1 MPGNG
6 YGTARSS
13 WRGAFCMQKAK
24 APAPNHVTFNITKMK
39 NIRQFLFGML
49 FLLSAIPVSVYAYS
63 GQYPWDPIYISPTQE
78 TINSQTRQNLKSQYG
93 VNAFY
98 GCYPCTNTDT
108 SNPYTE
114 ATCLAQTQYCLE
126 NKTASTSTQC
136 SSDYVYY
143 NGRCVTFDDGC
154 KEQFGILSL
163 YSGKVDSQGKFIC
176 GCENGYTMSK
186 TKNLCVSYTQ
196 SCKDDY
202 GDNVYGVKEDKG
214 IQCYCSSGYQMNSA
228 GTACEKVATAPSV
241 KDARTVNI
249 PEGAIIK
256 TISNPDVYI
265 VKYKNGKQFKRLI
278 LSPSVFR
285 SYGHLR
291 WEDLITVSQETVDS
305 FATSSFVQV
314 AGDARIFELT
324 PQGDT
329 GEKRAV
335 FINPSGY
342 RLFNGITANSP
353 FDYDTVYEINATD
366 RDSYIT
372 K

>member
-1 MPGNG
+1 
-6 YGTARSS
+6 
-13 WRGAFCMQKAK
+13 MQKSK
-24 APAPNHVTFNITKMK
+24 APALNCVIFNITQMK
-39 NIRQFLFGML
+39 NIKQFLFWML

-93 VNAFY
+93 VSAFY
-98 GCYPCTNTDT
+98 GCYPCANTDT

-136 SSDYVYY
+136 SSGYFYSNGKCEPICASSDHLYY
-143 NGRCVTFDDGC
+143 DGKCMTRSELCAVKYGEGSYTDGVIDPADGKYTCYCGAGYQWNGAGT
-154 KEQFGILSL
+154 
-163 YSGKVDSQGKFIC
+163 
-176 GCENGYTMSK
+176 GCEKATM
-186 TKNLCVSYTQ
+186 
-196 SCKDDY
+196 
-202 GDNVYGVKEDKG
+202 
-214 IQCYCSSGYQMNSA
+214 
-228 GTACEKVATAPSV
+228 PSV
-241 KDARTVNI
+241 KDASTVNI

-256 TISNPDVYI
+256 AANNPDVYI

-278 LSPSVFR
+278 LSPSVFQ

-291 WEDLITVSQETVDS
+291 WEDLIIVSQETMDL

-314 AGDARIFELT
+314 AGDVRIFELT

-335 FINPSGY
+335 FINSSGY
-342 RLFNGITANSP
+342 RVFNGITANSP
-353 FDYDTVYEINATD
+353 FDYDAVYEINTTD